1 MVPSPPFGGVGASGL
16 GAYHGEFTS
25 ETFSHR
31 KAVLIK
37 PTWLDLK
44 FFDPPYEAAKKVG
57 APFDLT
63 TGV

>member
-1 MVPSPPFGGVGASGL
+1 
-16 GAYHGEFTS
+16 
-25 ETFSHR
+25 
-31 KAVLIK
+31 
-37 PTWLDLK
+37 LK